1 MIYTFFMRYLIVC
14 FISCFFW
21 AESFGQELN
30 QNVRKEKQELL
41 SIDIGL
47 VLFNCKDLKMQS
59 FINNKTTE
67 CKLGVISV
75 NLLYSEK
82 SAYWQFQQNLAT
94 SIRGAR
100 PDANIVLIDGIRAM
114 EYENAFIPF
123 DEGQSVKVKTH

>member
-1 MIYTFFMRYLIVC
+1 MRYLLVF
-14 FISCFFW
+14 FISCLFW

-41 SIDIGL
+41 SIDIGF
-47 VLFNCKDLKMQS
+47 VLFNCKDLKMHS

-75 NLLYSEK
+75 DLLYSEM
-82 SAYWQFQQNLAT
+82 SAHGQFQQNSAT

-100 PDANIVLIDGIRAM
+100 PDANIVLIDGIRAI

-123 DEGQSVKVKTH
+123 DEGQSVKVKIH

>member
-1 MIYTFFMRYLIVC
+1 MRYLIVC

-41 SIDIGL
+41 SIDIGF
-47 VLFNCKDLKMQS
+47 VLFNCKDLKMHS
-59 FINNKTTE
+59 FINNRTTE

-75 NLLYSEK
+75 DLLYSEK
-82 SAYWQFQQNLAT
+82 SVYWQVQQNSAT

-123 DEGQSVKVKTH
+123 DEGQTVKVKTH